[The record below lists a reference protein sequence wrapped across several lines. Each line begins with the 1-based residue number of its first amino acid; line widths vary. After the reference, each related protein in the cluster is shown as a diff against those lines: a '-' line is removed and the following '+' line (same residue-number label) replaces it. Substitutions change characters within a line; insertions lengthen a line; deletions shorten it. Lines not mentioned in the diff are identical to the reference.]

1 MNNETTVAIIGAG
14 PAGLS
19 AAFQLKRFRIPF
31 ILFEKENIGGLLRN
45 AGSVENYPG
54 FPLGIP
60 GWELTRLM
68 ISQAEKLDLKII
80 YEKVETISFQ
90 EDKFLIN
97 TSDRIFL
104 SRFLVVAS
112 GTKAKT
118 LDPLLYQDE
127 VQGKIHT
134 EIHIVRTV
142 KDKTIGIIGGG
153 DAAFDYSLT
162 LSARNSVIIFNRS
175 KHVKCIPELFER
187 VKAVKNIEYKPERT
201 LKAIYSNNKR
211 LRTIFIHDGSEE
223 EHCLDLL
230 VTAIGREPAVDFLSK
245 QIRSKKKRLES
256 QGRLYFIG
264 DVKNGPFRQLAI
276 ASGNGVECAM
286 KINNIRKASF
296 LNR

>member
-1 MNNETTVAIIGAG
+1 MNKETTVAIIGAG

-60 GWELTRLM
+60 GWELARLM
-68 ISQAEKLDLKII
+68 SSQAEKSGLKII
-80 YEKVETISFQ
+80 YEKVESLSFQ
-90 EDKFLIN
+90 ADKFLIN
-97 TSDRIFL
+97 TPDRFFL

-112 GTKAKT
+112 GTKAKN
-118 LDPLLYQDE
+118 LDPAFYQDE
-127 VQGKIHT
+127 VQGKIYT
-134 EIHIVRTV
+134 EIHIVRAV
-142 KDKTIGIIGGG
+142 KDKIIGIIGGG

-162 LSARNSVIIFNRS
+162 LSSRNHVVIFHRS
-175 KHVKCIPELFER
+175 KQVKCIPDLFE
-187 VKAVKNIEYKPERT
+187 KARAAKNIEYKPERT
-201 LKAIYSNNKR
+201 LKAIYSNNHKR
-211 LRTIFIHDGSEE
+211 LRTIFVHDGNEE

-230 VTAIGREPAVDFLSK
+230 VTAIGREPAVDFLSD
-245 QIRSKKKRLES
+245 QIRTKKKRLES

-264 DVKNGPFRQLAI
+264 DVNNGPFRQLAI

-286 KINNIRKASF
+286 KINNLRKT
-296 LNR
+296 